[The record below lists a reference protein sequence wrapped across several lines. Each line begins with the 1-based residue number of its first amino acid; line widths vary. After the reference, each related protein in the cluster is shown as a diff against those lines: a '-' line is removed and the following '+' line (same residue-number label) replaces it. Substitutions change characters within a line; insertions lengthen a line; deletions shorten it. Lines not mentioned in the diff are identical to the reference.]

1 MPSVL
6 LRFYAE
12 LNDFLPPSRRQ
23 AEFAQDFGTGAAVK
37 DIVEAAGVPHTEIDL
52 IVAGGRS
59 VGFDYRPRDGEHIS
73 VYPIFESVDVTP
85 VLHLRPAP
93 LRDTRFVLDVHL
105 GKLARLLRLLG
116 FDARYGHD
124 LDDAELARISRDE
137 RRILLTRDRGVLKRS
152 GVTHG
157 TYVRA
162 SQAEAQAVEVLR
174 RFDLSGAVRPFTRCP
189 RCNGLLRPVAKA
201 DVLDRLEPKTRLYFD
216 DFRQCASCGQ
226 VYWQGSHAEP
236 LQAALRRITNRA
248 SGMDASAD

>member
-23 AEFAQDFGTGAAVK
+23 AEFVQDFGTGATVK

-59 VGFDYRPRDGEHIS
+59 VGFDYRPRDSERIS
-73 VYPIFESVDVTP
+73 VYPVFESVDITP
-85 VLHLRPAP
+85 AMHLRPAP

-116 FDARYGHD
+116 FDAHYGHD

-137 RRILLTRDRGVLKRS
+137 RRILLTRDRGVLKRN

-157 TYVRA
+157 AYLRA
-162 SQAEAQAVEVLR
+162 DQAEAQAVEVLR

-189 RCNGLLRPVAKA
+189 RCNGLLRPVARA

-216 DFRQCASCGQ
+216 DFHQCASCGQ
-226 VYWQGSHAEP
+226 VYWQGSHVAP

-248 SGMDASAD
+248 SGMDASAG